1 MKKQV
6 FAVIAAI
13 GAMVAFAEK
22 ETSAQKHRPSRL
34 EIMNRKGYK
43 VNGGALVKP
52 GSQRGALAIID
63 QQGRVGK
70 DVFDAVKATIE
81 KNQKIVVKVAREDK
95 AARPADGKKKAGAEF
110 AISVVDD
117 ADAPVMLVAPED
129 RWATVN
135 VAKLAEG
142 VDGKEAKGEFLA
154 SRLRKELLRAF
165 AFLCGGAGSQFEG
178 NIMSASSVAQLDE
191 YQEFIPMDMVKRA
204 EKYMEK
210 CGVTPLRIATYRQAC
225 REGWAPAP
233 TNDVQK
239 AIWDKV
245 HAIPK
250 TPMKIEFDPKKGR

>member
-1 MKKQV
+1 MKKLV
-6 FAVIAAI
+6 FAVIAVI
-13 GAMVAFAEK
+13 GAVVASAE
-22 ETSAQKHRPSRL
+22 ETPAQKHRPSRL
-34 EIMNRKGYK
+34 EMLSRKGYK

-52 GSQRGALAIID
+52 ESQRGALAIID

-70 DVFDAVKATIE
+70 GAFDTVKATIE
-81 KNQKIVVKVAREDK
+81 KNQKIVVKVATEDK
-95 AARPADGKKKAGAEF
+95 SVKPVDGMRKAGADF

-117 ADAPVMLVAPED
+117 ADTPVMLVAPEE
-129 RWATVN
+129 RWAAVN
-135 VAKLAEG
+135 VAKLAPG

-165 AFLCGGAGSQFEG
+165 AFLCGGAGSQFDG

-191 YQEFIPMDMVKRA
+191 YQEFVPMDMVKRA